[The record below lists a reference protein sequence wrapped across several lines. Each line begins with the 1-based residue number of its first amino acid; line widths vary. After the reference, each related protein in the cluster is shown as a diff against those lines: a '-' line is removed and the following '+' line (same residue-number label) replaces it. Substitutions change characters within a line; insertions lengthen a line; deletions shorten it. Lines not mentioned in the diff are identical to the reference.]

1 VGKNIVV
8 DIADMAIATSKDDI
22 LVTYS
27 LGSCLGIAIYDPV
40 AGIGGLMHCM
50 LPLSSVDP
58 EKAKDR
64 PFMFVDTGMTI
75 MLTQLFEAGLV
86 KANTVIKVAGGA
98 KLLDK
103 NDLFRIGE
111 RNYTVFRKFLWKNGL
126 MIKAENVG
134 GDITRTVRLEM
145 ATGRFLIKS
154 SGSEWEI

>member
-1 VGKNIVV
+1 MGKNIVV